1 MSATDAYDQIPY
13 PNFAFP
19 QTHPDRLA
27 TLATRFGMTPAPV
40 EKCRVLEL
48 GCGNGGNLIPMA
60 FGLPGSQFVGIDRAE
75 QAIGKGNA
83 TTAALGLENI
93 KLLNFDINDLSDQL
107 GRFDYVIAHGLY
119 SWVPAEIR
127 DRILK
132 ISRSTLAP
140 QGVLYISYNTYPG
153 CHLRNIARE
162 LMLFH
167 TRDVMETHERIVQ
180 GRALIN
186 WLADSRP
193 VTNAYQALLNDLRQH
208 LNEKNEAAIYHDDL
222 AALNTPVYFH
232 EFVDH
237 AARHGLQFLSE
248 AEYFDVQYSQLP
260 AEISEQMNALA
271 EKDILS
277 KEQYMDFLEGRSF
290 RQSLLCHHEVKLD
303 RNIAPARINHF
314 YLKGEVQAQS
324 ADPDLAPGAV
334 EEFRGQKESSLATD
348 LSLGKAALLQLGK
361 IYPGAMRFDELVD
374 EGRRALVSKG
384 HEAVAFAEGSEQALA
399 TLLLKAY
406 GAGVVEMH
414 LFSPRFASTP
424 GHRPLA
430 SPLARLQA
438 LEGPI
443 ITTLLHNNIKLE
455 DDLGRQL
462 LLLLDGKR
470 NRTDL
475 LHEMQLIMRAA
486 HADTTGAEIRS
497 EKEKFLDSLPRD
509 LEEKLCLLAKLG
521 LLLE

>member
-1 MSATDAYDQIPY
+1 MSSTDAYDQVPY

-27 TLATRFGMTPAPV
+27 SLATLFGMTPVPV
-40 EKCRVLEL
+40 EECRVLEL

-60 FGLPGSQFVGIDRAE
+60 FSLRGSQFTGIDRAE
-75 QAIGKGNA
+75 QPIEKGHA
-83 TTAALGLENI
+83 TIAALGLENV
-93 KLLNFDINDLSDQL
+93 KLMKFDINDFSNQL
-107 GRFDYVIAHGLY
+107 GRFDYIIAHGLY

-127 DRILK
+127 DRILQ
-132 ISRSTLAP
+132 ICRSTLAP

-167 TRDVMETHERIVQ
+167 TRDVTKTSERIAQ
-180 GRALIN
+180 GRALMS

-193 VTNAYQALLNDLRQH
+193 VTNAYQALLKDLSVH

-232 EFVDH
+232 QFVDH

-260 AEISEQMNALA
+260 TEVSEQMRALA
-271 EKDILS
+271 EKDVLA

-303 RNIAPARINHF
+303 RNISPARVNRF
-314 YLKGEVQAQS
+314 FLKGEVRPQS

-334 EEFRGQKESSLATD
+334 EVFQGPKESSLATD
-348 LSLGKAALLQLGK
+348 LSLGKAALRHLGK
-361 IYPGAMRFDELVD
+361 MYPCSVRFDDLLT
-374 EGRRALVSKG
+374 EGRRTLISSG
-384 HEAVAFAEGSEQALA
+384 YEAAAFDEGAEQALA

-406 GAGVVEMH
+406 GAGVLEMH
-414 LFSPRFASTP
+414 LFTPNFASTP
-424 GHRPLA
+424 GDRPLA
-430 SPLARLQA
+430 NPLARLQA

-475 LHEMQLIMRAA
+475 LHEMQLIMEAA
-486 HADTTGAEIRS
+486 HTETAGTEIRS
-497 EKEKFLDSLPRD
+497 EEEKSLHILPED
-509 LEEKLCLLAKLG
+509 LEEKLSLLAKLG
-521 LLLE
+521 LLLA